1 MRFLTSLM
9 FCAFPIWIKH
19 FAIQKK
25 YFQYI
30 DIKANKFQRN
40 TFPLIYNTATTANL
54 YVATKVWT
62 DLPTHISS
70 HLTMLL
76 YYLHYILQIVYIF
89 RMNLECVSLSLY
101 FILVSRLKTFNAM
114 HKILQWMMSFRLFTQ
129 SIFNFPSI
137 DWRNRKNIFLISIST
152 FMEEYISS
160 LIDLFPEV
168 IPEIRR
174 TYETIQENE
183 W

>member
-19 FAIQKK
+19 FATQKK

-54 YVATKVWT
+54 YVATKIWT
-62 DLPTHISS
+62 DLPTHISG

-101 FILVSRLKTFNAM
+101 FILVFRLRRFNVM
-114 HKILQWMMSFRLFTQ
+114 HKILQWMMSIRLFTQ

-152 FMEEYISS
+152 FMEE
-160 LIDLFPEV
+160 
-168 IPEIRR
+168 
-174 TYETIQENE
+174 
-183 W
+183 